1 MIKLKQTQSIKGNS
15 MPCEKCDS
23 VTTYHLSGTYQ
34 LLILPPRGHCYSKL
48 LKHLTE
54 NNFDINK
61 RDSGI
66 IELLFTAERAQDI
79 GHALERCY
87 SQAELEDSKAVLLPI
102 DIADRNVERVLNH
115 THSLKKIVGLC
126 LSQWLVGLIENQGL
140 STFCQPILHNTTLKP
155 YGFECLLRGKQDNN
169 ILPSSD
175 LFGAAKSSDMLFLL
189 DKKAR
194 ICHIENMSKI
204 DIAEKKIF
212 INFNPTAIY
221 DPLFCLTT
229 TNQSLKKTSIKPAQI
244 VFEVTESDEVKD
256 KKHLLKIIDYYRNQ
270 GYCVA
275 LDDLG
280 SGYSSLNLLT
290 ELQPDYVKLDQ
301 ELISQIHTN
310 EFKQIILEKI
320 CEMANKLKIKIICE
334 GIETEDE
341 LQIIKNYA
349 IDFYQGFL
357 FEEPMPY
364 EKIPD
369 YIKAST

>member
-1 MIKLKQTQSIKGNS
+1 
-15 MPCEKCDS
+15 D
-23 VTTYHLSGTYQ
+23 
-34 LLILPPRGHCYSKL
+34 
-48 LKHLTE
+48 
-54 NNFDINK
+54 
-61 RDSGI
+61 
-66 IELLFTAERAQDI
+66 
-79 GHALERCY
+79 
-87 SQAELEDSKAVLLPI
+87 
-102 DIADRNVERVLNH
+102 
-115 THSLKKIVGLC
+115 
-126 LSQWLVGLIENQGL
+126 
-140 STFCQPILHNTTLKP
+140 
-155 YGFECLLRGKQDNN
+155 
-169 ILPSSD
+169 
-175 LFGAAKSSDMLFLL
+175 
-189 DKKAR
+189 
-194 ICHIENMSKI
+194 
-204 DIAEKKIF
+204 
-212 INFNPTAIY
+212 IY

-229 TNQSLKKTSIKPAQI
+229 TNHSLKKTSIKPAQI

-320 CEMANKLKIKIICE
+320 CEMATKLKIKIICE

-357 FEEPMPY
+357 FERPMSY

-369 YIKAST
+369 YIKASA